1 MAEVPHKLQLV
12 TRHDVGGVKMS
23 AEVSVEQVDS
33 GRLWL
38 AGLVAVVLAV
48 VGNVIVGTLAQAL
61 FEIPPQFAPFELP
74 RYVLFTV
81 IGVIGATVVFAVL
94 ARMSQRPIPI
104 FQRVAV
110 VVLLLS
116 FIPDLAMLFTDA
128 VPGATVPGVVTL
140 MVMHV
145 VAAVVAII
153 VLPRMARAG

>member
-1 MAEVPHKLQLV
+1 
-12 TRHDVGGVKMS
+12 MS
-23 AEVSVEQVDS
+23 TEASMEQVDS

-61 FEIPPQFAPFELP
+61 FEIPPQFAPFQLP

-81 IGVIGATVVFAVL
+81 IGMVGATIVFAVL
-94 ARMSQRPIPI
+94 PRVSQRPISL

-110 VVLLLS
+110 VALVLS
-116 FIPDLAMLFTDA
+116 FIPDLAMLFADA

-145 VAAVVAII
+145 VAGVIAIV
-153 VLPRMARAG
+153 VLPRMTRAG